1 MSLERAECLLA
12 CVMSNE
18 SDEPQN
24 DGPPPPSIKEPTPPP
39 SPPSVPDPPASESSD
54 PAPPI
59 KVKVKSGSDDGAGSS
74 GPPIPIGTRVL
85 ATVIDF
91 SIAAGLFYA
100 VVIVSNLPLL
110 GFLSALAGPV
120 LAAFILTRDGL
131 PFLNGQSPGKSAMK
145 LRAVTLDGKSL
156 SGNWQP
162 ALIRNAVLLI
172 PIFGL
177 VELVV
182 LLTRE
187 DKPDRGIRLG
197 DEWAKTRVVW
207 AEPPAAMDTSTETE
221 KSDA

>member
-1 MSLERAECLLA
+1 
-12 CVMSNE
+12 MSNE
-18 SDEPQN
+18 SDEPQK
-24 DGPPPPSIKEPTPPP
+24 DGPPPPSIKEPTPAPPPP
-39 SPPSVPDPPASESSD
+39 SIPAPPASKSSD
-54 PAPPI
+54 SAPPI
-59 KVKVKSGSDDGAGSS
+59 KVKVKSGFDEGAGSS

-91 SIAAGLFYA
+91 AIAGGLYYA
-100 VVIVSNLPLL
+100 VHLVSNFPLL
-110 GFLSALAGPV
+110 GFLSILGIPV
-120 LAAFILTRDGL
+120 MMAFILTRDGL

-162 ALIRNAVLLI
+162 AMIRNAVLLI

-187 DKPDRGIRLG
+187 DKPDQGIRLG

-207 AEPPAAMDTSTETE
+207 AEPPAAMETSADSE